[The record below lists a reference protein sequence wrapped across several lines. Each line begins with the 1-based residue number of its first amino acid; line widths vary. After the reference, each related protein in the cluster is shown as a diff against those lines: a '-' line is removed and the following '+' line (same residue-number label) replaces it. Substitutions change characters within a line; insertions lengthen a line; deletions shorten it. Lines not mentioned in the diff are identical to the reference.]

1 MNFMKLLRGVSVSQ
15 IAAWLINTFTKTAL
29 VQLVDAIIP
38 AVYQS
43 YGAVNSP
50 ELTAFVQSGV
60 AVSNELIN
68 ANATEGGKQVNLPFW
83 KDLDPTIEPNYSTD
97 DPATSSTPQKIGS
110 GQMIARVAQ
119 MNQSWSS
126 ADLVKELAGSNPMER
141 IKARTDAYWARQF
154 QTRCLAAT
162 VGIFNNNVANDGNDM
177 VSDISTQD
185 GVNATDANLFS
196 RKAFTGAVFTLGDH
210 FGNIVA
216 IAVHSLVYK
225 RMVDNDDI
233 VFERPAV
240 VDPNIPLDQQQT
252 PYFLG
257 KRVIIDDQ
265 MPVLAGGVSG
275 FRFISV
281 LFGEAFIG
289 YGTGNPLVPV
299 ETFRNPEK
307 GNGGGIATLYER
319 KTWVIH
325 AFGHKWNEITVT
337 NGVSPN
343 LSDLKLATNWTRVIQ
358 RKNTPIAFL
367 VTNG

>member
-1 MNFMKLLRGVSVSQ
+1 M
-15 IAAWLINTFTKTAL
+15 AL
-29 VQLVDAIIP
+29 VQLTDAIIP

-60 AVSNELIN
+60 AVSNEVIN
-68 ANATEGGKQVNLPFW
+68 ANATEGGKLVHLPFW
-83 KDLDPTIEPNYSTD
+83 KDLDPTVEPNYSTD
-97 DPATSSTPQKIGS
+97 NPTDVSTPQKIAS
-110 GQMIARVAQ
+110 GEQVARVAQ
-119 MNQSWSS
+119 MNQSWSA

-154 QTRCLAAT
+154 QTRCLALT
-162 VGIFNNNVANDGNDM
+162 VGIFNNNVTNDGADM
-177 VSDISTQD
+177 VNDISTQD
-185 GVNATDANLFS
+185 GVNAVDTNLFS

-210 FGNIVA
+210 FGEIVA

-225 RMVDNDDI
+225 RMLDNDDI
-233 VFERPAV
+233 IFVKPAV
-240 VDPNIPLDQQQT
+240 SDPTLPIDSEGHPT
-252 PYFLG
+252 FLG

-265 MPVLAGGVSG
+265 MPVLAGTTSG

-281 LFGEAFIG
+281 LFGSGMVG

-299 ETFRNPEK
+299 EVFRNPDK

-319 KTWVIH
+319 KTWVVH
-325 AFGHKWNEITVT
+325 AFGHKWNDTTVT
-337 NGVSPN
+337 GTFSPN
-343 LSDLKLATNWTRVIQ
+343 NADLKLAVNWTRVIQ